1 MQSVVYKRGLTRSL
15 VSNVINEC
23 CNLLTYSNLF
33 SNQIVNRLFNLR
45 FLSQAASINL
55 NSKTSNKNASTQ
67 SVQIPA
73 LHLVTAYSGYS
84 KDLTK
89 PLCKKGVIGD
99 DAWFITS
106 NKCADILGIIN
117 SI

>member
-1 MQSVVYKRGLTRSL
+1 MQSVVYRRGLTRNL

-23 CNLLTYSNLF
+23 CNLLTNSNLF
-33 SNQIVNRLFNLR
+33 SNQIVNRLLNLR
-45 FLSQAASINL
+45 FLSQTSINI
-55 NSKTSNKNASTQ
+55 NSRTSNNSSSSQ
-67 SVQIPA
+67 PVQIPA
-73 LHLVTAYSGYS
+73 LHLVTAYSGFS

-106 NKCADILGIIN
+106 NKCADILGIF
-117 SI
+117 